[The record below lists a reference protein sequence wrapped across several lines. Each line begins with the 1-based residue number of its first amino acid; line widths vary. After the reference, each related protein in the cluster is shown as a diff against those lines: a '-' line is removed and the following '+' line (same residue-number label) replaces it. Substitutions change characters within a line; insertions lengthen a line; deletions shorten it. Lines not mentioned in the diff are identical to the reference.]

1 MEVAR
6 AFEVNAMFF
15 PARNESWVV
24 STEVHTGVQAR
35 RPLQRLEM
43 GASVAEVARAFEVNA
58 MFFPARNEPWVSRR
72 RFTPEF
78 KLAALQRL
86 EMGASVA
93 EVEQAFEVNPNVLH
107 RWRREFREG
116 PDARCGRA
124 EDHHAHPIEPA
135 LRGEG

>member
-1 MEVAR
+1 NESCVVSTEVHTGVQAGRPLQRLEMGASVAEVAR
-6 AFEVNAMFF
+6 AFEVDAMFF
-15 PARNESWVV
+15 PARNEPWVV

-43 GASVAEVARAFEVNA
+43 R
-58 MFFPARNEPWVSRR
+58 
-72 RFTPEF
+72 
-78 KLAALQRL
+78 
-86 EMGASVA
+86 ASVA
-93 EVEQAFEVNPNVLH
+93 EVERAFDVNPNVLH

>member
-6 AFEVNAMFF
+6 AFEVNGMFF
-15 PARNESWVV
+15 PARNESCVV

-43 GASVAEVARAFEVNA
+43 R
-58 MFFPARNEPWVSRR
+58 
-72 RFTPEF
+72 
-78 KLAALQRL
+78 
-86 EMGASVA
+86 ASVA
-93 EVEQAFEVNPNVLH
+93 EVERAFEVNPNVLH

>member
-6 AFEVNAMFF
+6 AFEVNGMFF

-58 MFFPARNEPWVSRR
+58 MFFPARNETWVVSTEVHTEVQAGRPSASGNEGIGGR
-72 RFTPEF
+72 GGEGVRSQPECASP
-78 KLAALQRL
+78 LAA
-86 EMGASVA
+86 GV
-93 EVEQAFEVNPNVLH
+93 P
-107 RWRREFREG
+107 RR
-116 PDARCGRA
+116 ARRKVWSSGR
-124 EDHHAHPIEPA
+124 PPCTS
-135 LRGEG
+135 

>member
-1 MEVAR
+1 MEVGR

-58 MFFPARNEPWVSRR
+58 MVFPARHEPWGVSTEVHSGGQAGR
-72 RFTPEF
+72 PS
-78 KLAALQRL
+78 
-86 EMGASVA
+86 ASVNAASRA
-93 EVEQAFEVNPNVLH
+93 EVERAVEVHPHLLH
-107 RWRREFREG
+107 R
-116 PDARCGRA
+116 C
-124 EDHHAHPIEPA
+124 
-135 LRGEG
+135 

>member
-1 MEVAR
+1 
-6 AFEVNAMFF
+6 
-15 PARNESWVV
+15 
-24 STEVHTGVQAR
+24 
-35 RPLQRLEM
+35 M
-43 GASVAEVARAFEVNA
+43 GHGL
-58 MFFPARNEPWVSRR
+58 SRR
-72 RFTPEF
+72 RFTPKF

-93 EVEQAFEVNPNVLH
+93 EVERAFEVNPNVLH

>member
-1 MEVAR
+1 MEVGR

-58 MFFPARNEPWVSRR
+58 MFFPAGEEPWVGS
-72 RFTPEF
+72 TDVHTE
-78 KLAALQRL
+78 
-86 EMGASVA
+86 
-93 EVEQAFEVNPNVLH
+93 
-107 RWRREFREG
+107 
-116 PDARCGRA
+116 GRA
-124 EDHHAHPIEPA
+124 GRPPA
-135 LRGEG
+135 SGNYAMSGRGGARV

>member
-58 MFFPARNEPWVSRR
+58 MFFPARNEPWVVSTEVHTEVQAGR
-72 RFTPEF
+72 PSPPGNGGVGGGGG
-78 KLAALQRL
+78 A
-86 EMGASVA
+86 GASS
-93 EVEQAFEVNPNVLH
+93 Q
-107 RWRREFREG
+107 
-116 PDARCGRA
+116 PD
-124 EDHHAHPIEPA
+124 
-135 LRGEG
+135 